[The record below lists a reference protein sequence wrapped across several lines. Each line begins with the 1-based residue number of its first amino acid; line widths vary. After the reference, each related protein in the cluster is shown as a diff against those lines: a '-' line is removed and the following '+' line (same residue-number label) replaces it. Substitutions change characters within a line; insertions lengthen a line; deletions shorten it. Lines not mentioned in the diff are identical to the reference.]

1 MNLDSLFH
9 LVKTDGVIRK
19 TRSLDDVF
27 MAHIEK
33 DPEYEVKHPEI
44 MSVIYSD
51 IQKTPKGFRSKPP
64 AGAVM

>member
-1 MNLDSLFH
+1 MNYDKLFH
-9 LVKTDGVIRK
+9 LVKTPGVIRK
-19 TRSLDDVF
+19 ARSLDDVF
-27 MAHIEK
+27 MEHIEN

-51 IQKTPKGFRSKPP
+51 ISKSPNQFRTEPP